1 MKAFKPKTR
10 VKLIFLAVLA
20 LTVLALPATA
30 FAHPL
35 GNFTVN
41 QYSRIE
47 VGAAGVNVYFVLDM
61 AEIPTFQEKDL
72 IDQNKDG
79 QLSQD
84 EQTQYGDAKTKQLLS
99 NLKLAI
105 NGAPVE
111 MKTVSNNISFIAGQ
125 GGLQTL
131 RLTAHFQTAALSS
144 DATSLSYSDSN
155 YADRIGWREI
165 VLRNATGVAVTGAS
179 VPDKDQTN
187 ELRVYPEDMLAS
199 PLQVTSAQASFKLD
213 PSVVVN
219 RNDYPQDAEI
229 VKTQDPLA
237 NLINGELTLPVIL
250 FALLASV
257 VLGMFHALSPGHG
270 KTVVA
275 AYLVGSRGTA
285 KHAVFLGLTVTI
297 THTIGVFVLGLITLF
312 ASQYILPEKLYPW
325 LGLLSGLLVVGMGLS
340 LFRSRLLSARGKGN
354 NTVLEAAHGHADHS
368 HSHAGHTHSHDHDH
382 EHTHSHGSH
391 SHTHQAHSHDMHDHS
406 HDHDH
411 IHSQEGHI
419 HDHDHEHDHT
429 HSHEETENMAAKQP
443 ALALTATGSAASTV
457 PVENRAAT
465 LLPPLETAHTHG
477 IGEHSHHDH
486 GHEHSHSH
494 SHDDHSHGHHEHDHD
509 HLHAHTHDDHGHAHS
524 HDGHDHSHDNGLVHS
539 HGGKMHS
546 HLPPGTDG
554 KTVTWK
560 NLLLFG
566 ISAGLLPCPSALVL
580 MLSAIALN
588 RTALG
593 LVMIVF
599 FSAGLAGTLTL
610 VGLLLVYARNRF
622 NRLKMGRA
630 NTLVRL
636 LPIVSAALVAI
647 LGFAIT
653 YEGLIQTGL
662 LK

>member
-1 MKAFKPKTR
+1 MKALKSKTR
-10 VKLIFLAVLA
+10 VKLIFLALLA
-20 LTVLALPATA
+20 LTILALPATA

-72 IDQNKDG
+72 IDQDKNG

-84 EQTQYGDAKTKQLLS
+84 EQNRYTAAKVKQLLS

-111 MKTVSNNISFIAGQ
+111 MKAVSNNLSFIAGQ

-131 RLTAHFQTAALSS
+131 RLTAHFQTAALAS
-144 DATSLSYSDSN
+144 DAASLSYSDSN

-165 VLRNATGVAVTGAS
+165 VLRNATGVAVTGSS

-285 KHAVFLGLTVTI
+285 RHAVFLGLTVTI
-297 THTIGVFVLGLITLF
+297 THTIGVFALGLITLF

-340 LFRSRLLSARGKGN
+340 LFRSRLLFARVKSNSAA
-354 NTVLEAAHGHADHS
+354 LEA
-368 HSHAGHTHSHDHDH
+368 
-382 EHTHSHGSH
+382 EHTHSHEG
-391 SHTHQAHSHDMHDHS
+391 HTHTHNDHDHS
-406 HDHDH
+406 HNHEHGHSHSHEGHSHNHDH
-411 IHSQEGHI
+411 N
-419 HDHDHEHDHT
+419 HEHDH
-429 HSHEETENMAAKQP
+429 HHDHEETGNIAAKQP
-443 ALALTATGSAASTV
+443 ALALTATGTAAPLT
-457 PVENRAAT
+457 VENRAAT
-465 LLPPLETAHTHG
+465 LPLPPETGHFHEETGPAHTHHDHDHDHSHTHPAG
-477 IGEHSHHDH
+477 KSPAAHTYEDHTHSHHDH
-486 GHEHSHSH
+486 DHIHPHSHDHSH
-494 SHDDHSHGHHEHDHD
+494 SHDGHTHQHHEHDH
-509 HLHAHTHDDHGHAHS
+509 LHE
-524 HDGHDHSHDNGLVHS
+524 NGLVHS
-539 HGGKMHS
+539 HGGKVHS
-546 HLPPGTDG
+546 HLPPGADG

-560 NLLLFG
+560 NLLVFG

-593 LVMIVF
+593 LIMIVF

-610 VGLLLVYARNRF
+610 VGLLLVYARDRF
-622 NRLKMGRA
+622 NRLQSARTTA
-630 NTLVRL
+630 LVRL

-647 LGFAIT
+647 LGLAIT
-653 YEGLIQTGL
+653 YEGLLQTGL